1 MVNSTFNI
9 DNFQDQEVWTL
20 ICEGRTKGVFQL
32 ESQLGRSWAKR
43 VKPKN
48 IEELAALIS
57 IIRPGCLKAFTEGK
71 SMTQHYV
78 DRKMGLEEVTY
89 LHESLEPILEETYGV
104 LVYQEQSM
112 KIAQTLA
119 GFDLQE
125 ADDLR
130 KAIGKKKA
138 RLMTKVKKAFLAG
151 AAKKDITKDTA
162 GEIFSW
168 IEKSNRYAFNKSHA
182 VSYAVNAFRSA
193 YCKVHKRMEFFESYL
208 NHSDRKPD
216 GQQEIRELVSD
227 AKLYDIDIL
236 PPRLTHFYSQF
247 KASENKIYFGINNVK
262 GVGNAET
269 KKIELQIK
277 ALEGKLGPMSDW
289 TWLDVLANLC
299 TKVNKRAI
307 TALISV
313 GAFTGPNNRLHRNQ
327 MLYEFH
333 SWKSL
338 TARET
343 KWISENY
350 KGCQNLQEC
359 IEKMINNF
367 KISSNRIIKL
377 LDVKNILDSPLYDV
391 TDHPSWIAETEESFL
406 GCALTFSKTDAIDS
420 SLANCSCKEIALG
433 TRTGKVNLLAQINS
447 IREYKTKNGKN
458 PGQMMG
464 FLSVEDGSASLDS
477 VIIFPEAYEK
487 HKDILLEG
495 NTVMII
501 GQISTKKDNSLI
513 INKVSQV

>member
-1 MVNSTFNI
+1 
-9 DNFQDQEVWTL
+9 
-20 ICEGRTKGVFQL
+20 
-32 ESQLGRSWAKR
+32 
-43 VKPKN
+43 
-48 IEELAALIS
+48 
-57 IIRPGCLKAFTEGK
+57 
-71 SMTQHYV
+71 
-78 DRKMGLEEVTY
+78 
-89 LHESLEPILEETYGV
+89 
-104 LVYQEQSM
+104 
-112 KIAQTLA
+112 
-119 GFDLQE
+119 
-125 ADDLR
+125 
-130 KAIGKKKA
+130 
-138 RLMTKVKKAFLAG
+138 
-151 AAKKDITKDTA
+151 
-162 GEIFSW
+162 
-168 IEKSNRYAFNKSHA
+168 
-182 VSYAVNAFRSA
+182 
-193 YCKVHKRMEFFESYL
+193 MEFFESYL